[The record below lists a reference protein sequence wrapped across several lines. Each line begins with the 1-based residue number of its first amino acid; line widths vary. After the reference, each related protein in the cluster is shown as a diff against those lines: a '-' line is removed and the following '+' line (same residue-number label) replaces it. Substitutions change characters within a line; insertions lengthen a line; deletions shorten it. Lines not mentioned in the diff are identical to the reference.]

1 MKKISRIAAAALIFI
16 LCCAFMPQQPVIT
29 IFMIGDSTMA
39 NKSLD
44 KGNTERGWGMVLG
57 EMLQGAIRV
66 DNHAVNGRSSKSFI
80 DEGRWDK
87 VLEKLHPGD
96 YVIIQFGHNDEKP
109 KADRHTDPYTSF
121 KDNLHRFIRETREK
135 GATPIL
141 LNSIVRRKFDADSIH
156 LADTHGDYV
165 IAPKQVA
172 EEAHVAFVDAELLT
186 RRLVEGMGKEHSKQL
201 FMWVPAREFEFAPEG
216 KQDDTHLNIQG
227 AHIVARLLFEQIIN
241 EVPALRPYY
250 IPVERQRY
258 P

>member
-1 MKKISRIAAAALIFI
+1 MKSLKYIAGALCVVLGLTAATKDKTT
-16 LCCAFMPQQPVIT
+16 T
-29 IFMIGDSTMA
+29 IFVIGDSTAA
-39 NKSLD
+39 NKDVSNG
-44 KGNTERGWGMVLG
+44 KKERGWAMA
-57 EMLQGAIRV
+57 LQCYFDDNIVV
-66 DNHAVNGRSSKSFI
+66 DNHAVNGRSSRSFI
-80 DEGRWDK
+80 NEGRWNA
-87 VLEKLHPGD
+87 VLEKMKPGD

-186 RRLVEGMGKEHSKQL
+186 RSLVEGMGKEHSKQL
-201 FMWVPAREFEFAPEG
+201 FMWVPAGEYEFAPGG